1 VVLAAVVVG
10 VDFARTKQYTATGQ
24 VLFVSQNASSNSN
37 SNVTAPLQ
45 AAAIATDI
53 QLFQSSPVKERVAR
67 DLKAPAPSV
76 SASEIGTTNIA
87 KISVTSK
94 SPAFA
99 AKAANA
105 YAKAYIETTNE
116 EFLKQQLALEDEIQ
130 NQMKAIQDQIAL
142 VQLKLTAVGNSAAT
156 QQSLSAQL
164 SSLYTELG
172 TLTTQLTSTQ
182 QSTTQLSTG
191 GQLVSPASVPTS
203 PSSPKRITDALLG
216 AFVGLLLGTA
226 FVLLRDHLDDRIR
239 DKTQLEQL
247 SPEIPVLGL
256 IPVIDGWRDRNSP
269 YLVARSRPKSPASEA
284 YRGLRTSIQ
293 FMALENPTKVLQI
306 TSPCAGDGKTTT
318 AANVAWIM
326 AEAGQRVVL
335 VGCDLRRPRIHEFFA
350 LPNDIGFTSV
360 LLGEAELEDA
370 LLWIP
375 NQPRLQV
382 LPTGP
387 IPPNPS
393 ELLSGS
399 LTQEVFKSLSSYA
412 DIVVVDSAPI
422 LPVTDA
428 AVLSTSADA
437 VLLVVSARLNRRQ
450 DIVRSLE
457 MLWQINA
464 PIVGTVLNRAPQ
476 TDSYEYH
483 HYSYRHSYSHNSSDQ
498 ADIKTRENRRTAATT
513 ENGKGTMGGGTR
525 PSQVLPGEVGVA
537 QGTSI
542 GRHIK
547 LGSWPA
553 PDSPTRG
560 TQGAGEA
567 PIE

>member
-1 VVLAAVVVG
+1 
-10 VDFARTKQYTATGQ
+10 
-24 VLFVSQNASSNSN
+24 
-37 SNVTAPLQ
+37 
-45 AAAIATDI
+45 
-53 QLFQSSPVKERVAR
+53 
-67 DLKAPAPSV
+67 
-76 SASEIGTTNIA
+76 
-87 KISVTSK
+87 
-94 SPAFA
+94 
-99 AKAANA
+99 
-105 YAKAYIETTNE
+105 
-116 EFLKQQLALEDEIQ
+116 
-130 NQMKAIQDQIAL
+130 
-142 VQLKLTAVGNSAAT
+142 
-156 QQSLSAQL
+156 
-164 SSLYTELG
+164 
-172 TLTTQLTSTQ
+172 
-182 QSTTQLSTG
+182 
-191 GQLVSPASVPTS
+191 
-203 PSSPKRITDALLG
+203 
-216 AFVGLLLGTA
+216 
-226 FVLLRDHLDDRIR
+226 
-239 DKTQLEQL
+239 
-247 SPEIPVLGL
+247 
-256 IPVIDGWRDRNSP
+256 
-269 YLVARSRPKSPASEA
+269 
-284 YRGLRTSIQ
+284 
-293 FMALENPTKVLQI
+293 MALENPTKVLQI

-335 VGCDLRRPRIHEFFA
+335 VGCDLRRPRIHEFFG

-399 LTQEVFKSLSSYA
+399 MTQEVFKSLSSYA

-464 PIVGTVLNRAPQ
+464 PIVGTVLNGAPQ
-476 TDSYEYH
+476 TDSYAYH
-483 HYSYRHSYSHNSSDQ
+483 HYSYSHSETSSDQ
-498 ADIKTRENRRTAATT
+498 ADVKTGENRRTAPTT
-513 ENGKGTMGGGTR
+513 ANGNDTMGGGTD
-525 PSQVLPGEVGVA
+525 PAQVLPGEVGVA
-537 QGTSI
+537 ERTSI

-560 TQGAGEA
+560 PQQAGEA
-567 PIE
+567 PE